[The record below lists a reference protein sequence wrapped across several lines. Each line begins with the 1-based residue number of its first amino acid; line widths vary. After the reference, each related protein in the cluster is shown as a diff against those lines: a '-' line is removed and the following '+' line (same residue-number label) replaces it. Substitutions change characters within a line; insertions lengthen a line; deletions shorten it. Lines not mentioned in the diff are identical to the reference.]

1 MCFLNP
7 YHHATNQVYSSVC
20 SRDIPDLRIL
30 QYHWLD
36 IPIYGIGVGKKL
48 IILTFIWGNC
58 LSRSYSLKVFKGCL
72 PQILLGPFLNTLS
85 HLAPNQEKVRM
96 TFSEKLKNT
105 IFGRYGP
112 IFPIFFFFWQI
123 STCKYI
129 TLSIFRCS
137 SYLQSCKKIDKKLMR
152 GYR

>member
-1 MCFLNP
+1 MNA
-7 YHHATNQVYSSVC
+7 YHHAKNQVYSSVC

-48 IILTFIWGNC
+48 IILTSIWGKC

-96 TFSEKLKNT
+96 TFLEKLKKHD
-105 IFGRYGP
+105 FWP
-112 IFPIFFFFWQI
+112 LWAHFSHIFFGKYQLVNKLRCQFFDVPVI
-123 STCKYI
+123 YS
-129 TLSIFRCS
+129 LV
-137 SYLQSCKKIDKKLMR
+137 KK
-152 GYR
+152 